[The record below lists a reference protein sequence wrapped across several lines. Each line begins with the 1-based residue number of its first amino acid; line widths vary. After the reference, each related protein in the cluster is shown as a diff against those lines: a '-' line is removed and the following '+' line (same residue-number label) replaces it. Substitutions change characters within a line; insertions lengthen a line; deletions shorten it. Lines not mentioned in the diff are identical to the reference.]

1 MIRLPEPIRDF
12 LAEHHVLSL
21 AVCVGNRPWA
31 ANAFFAFDEP
41 HVRLLFLSSID
52 TRHGGML
59 QTNRHVAGTIAGQP
73 LEISQVRGLQFY
85 GSVRVLELDHGRQPA
100 LGLYYARFPQ
110 AHGLSASVWEIR
122 LQHLKFTDNRQGFG
136 SKLLW
141 DRGDGVP
148 IGK

>member
-1 MIRLPEPIRDF
+1 MICLPEPIRDF

-21 AVCVGNRPWA
+21 AVCIGNRPWA

-41 HVRLLFLSSID
+41 RVRLLFLSSTD
-52 TRHGGML
+52 TRHGEML
-59 QTNRHVAGTIAGQP
+59 QANRHVAGTIAGQP
-73 LEISQVRGLQFY
+73 LAIPQVRGLQFY
-85 GSVRVLELDHGRQPA
+85 GSVRVLGQNHERQSA

-110 AHGLSASVWEIR
+110 AHGLSAPLWEIR

-141 DRGDGVP
+141 DRSGGVP
-148 IGK
+148 VGK